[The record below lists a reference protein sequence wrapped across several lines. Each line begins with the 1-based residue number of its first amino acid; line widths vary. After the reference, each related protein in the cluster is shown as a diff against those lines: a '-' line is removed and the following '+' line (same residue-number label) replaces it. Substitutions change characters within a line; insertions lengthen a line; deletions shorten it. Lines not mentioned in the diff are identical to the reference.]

1 MHETSEI
8 LNEQSITRLT
18 LCEVEENLEDTL
30 QRVATELKRF
40 IVHHEG
46 KDIAVLVPIEYL
58 ALLEEIEDR
67 LDVEAAKTALA
78 EEGENISLTAL
89 KAELGL

>member
-1 MHETSEI
+1 MHETSER

-30 QRVATELKRF
+30 KRVATELKRV

-46 KDIAVLVPIEYL
+46 KDIAVLVPIEDL

-67 LDVEAAKTALA
+67 LDLEAAKAALA

-89 KAELGL
+89 KSDLGL

>member
-1 MHETSEI
+1 MHDTSER

-30 QRVATELKRF
+30 KRIATELKRV

-46 KDIAVLVPIEYL
+46 KDIAVLVPIEDL